1 MSPAYSPNMS
11 MAAVA
16 RREREEVCALMLELG
31 PAAATLDEG
40 WKVLDLAAHL
50 VARERDLWA
59 SPGIMWGGLFGKA
72 LEKAM
77 ERRRRQ
83 GLERLVELVRDGP
96 PPLWKM
102 APAGAHLSEY
112 YIHHEDVRRANDL
125 GPRTDRRDL
134 DEALARLLP
143 ASAPFLTR
151 RLETGV
157 DLVWNGGVL
166 YRHGPEPRVVLS
178 GPPGEILFYLSGR
191 RAAARV
197 DLAGDE
203 DAVEKLRTAAFSL

>member
-1 MSPAYSPNMS
+1 
-11 MAAVA
+11 
-16 RREREEVCALMLELG
+16 MLELG
-31 PAAATLDEG
+31 PEAATLDEG

-50 VARERDLWA
+50 AARERDLWA
-59 SPGIMWGGLFGKA
+59 SPGIVWGGLFGKA
-72 LEKAM
+72 LETAM

-83 GLERLVELVRDGP
+83 GLEHLVELIRNGP
-96 PPLWKM
+96 PPPWKL

-134 DEALARLLP
+134 DEALARLLA
-143 ASAPFLTR
+143 ASAPLLLR
-151 RLETGV
+151 HLETGV

-178 GPPGEILFYLSGR
+178 GPPGEILLYLSGR

-197 DLAGDE
+197 NLEGDDE
-203 DAVEKLRTAAFSL
+203 GVEKLRNADLSL

>member
-1 MSPAYSPNMS
+1 MSI
-11 MAAVA
+11 AAVA
-16 RREREEVCALMLELG
+16 RRERDESCDLMLEVG
-31 PAAATLDEG
+31 PEGPTLDEG
-40 WKVLDLAAHL
+40 WEVLDLAGHL

-59 SPGIMWGGLFGKA
+59 TPGVMWGGVFEKA
-72 LEKAM
+72 MDKAM

-83 GLERLVELVRDGP
+83 GLEHLVKLIRNGP
-96 PPLWKM
+96 PPLWKL

-112 YIHHEDVRRANDL
+112 YIHHEDVRRANGR

-143 ASAPFLTR
+143 PSAPFLLR

-166 YRHGPEPRVVLS
+166 YRHGPEPRAVLS
-178 GPPGEILFYLSGR
+178 GTPGEILLYLGGR
-191 RAAARV
+191 RAAADV
-197 DLAGDE
+197 DVDGDQE
-203 DAVEKLRTAAFSL
+203 AVGKLRSAHLSL